1 MAKWDSDEWG
11 WFMLLII
18 KLIDIELYP
27 TIKG

>member
-18 KLIDIELYP
+18 KLIDRERYP